1 MNAIIEL
8 ILAYAVILFSVI
20 FYNLCYKK
28 LTNNKII
35 LNFKNVLIIVIT
47 SILILLN
54 NLYENLYLKAILTS
68 IIFCISFKILYK
80 DNLKKIIIIYV
91 IIYTAII
98 IIEIFLTNFLL
109 SLGFLGNYTEYLLN
123 PIAKFILSVTISLI
137 EYCIFSIKIVKK
149 MTKKLIY
156 FFENNINTINIAFLL
171 IATFTIIG
179 MVNINSFATSGSLKL
194 VLMLFLLF
202 LVLFAI
208 IIQSRAHEEILK
220 NSNQKLI
227 DYNEKYGKFLDEYK
241 IYKHNIKHKLAGM
254 KAFGNKKINALI
266 DDLLEEETTF
276 TVKNNNIYNV
286 PKEIK
291 GIVAERLYNA
301 KIDVIVD
308 NKLKDNPFKNMNAKE
323 FNNIS
328 ESIGICLDNAVE
340 ASLET
345 TNPIV
350 TLDLYEDKEYVYI
363 KTGNNFSNTIDIDE
377 LGDKYYSTK
386 NRGSGLGLFSLK
398 QNKFIQE
405 KISIIN
411 DFYYI
416 ELKIK
421 KHADN

>member
-1 MNAIIEL
+1 MNAIIE
-8 ILAYAVILFSVI
+8 IVFYVFVSIFSTL
-20 FYNLCYKK
+20 FYNLCYTK
-28 LTNNKII
+28 LNNYKFKLSLKNII
-35 LNFKNVLIIVIT
+35 NIVIT
-47 SILILLN
+47 SILILINNCYN
-54 NLYENLYLKAILTS
+54 NLWLKLVLTS
-68 IIFCISFKILYK
+68 AIFCISFKIMYK
-80 DNLKKIIIIYV
+80 DNWKKTIINYIVIYIIL
-91 IIYTAII
+91 IL
-98 IIEIFLTNFLL
+98 IEIILTNVLL
-109 SLGFLGNYTEYLLN
+109 KLNILNDNLGVIQYALS
-123 PIAKFILSVTISLI
+123 KFILSIVVSIL
-137 EYCIFSIKIVKK
+137 EYLFFSIKIVKK
-149 MTKKLIY
+149 NIRNLIN
-156 FFENNINTINIAFLL
+156 FFANNINASNIAY
-171 IATFTIIG
+171 
-179 MVNINSFATSGSLKL
+179 
-194 VLMLFLLF
+194 LLF
-202 LVLFAI
+202 LTCAILGILNINNFASTNSAQLLILLGIIFTILFAI

-276 TVKNNNIYNV
+276 TIKNNNIYNV

-308 NKLKDNPFKNMNAKE
+308 NKLKGNPFKNMNAKE
-323 FNNIS
+323 FNNVS

>member
-1 MNAIIEL
+1 MNAIIE
-8 ILAYAVILFSVI
+8 IFCCFISVLFSTV
-20 FYNLCYKK
+20 FYNLCYIK
-28 LTNNKII
+28 LTFNRLIINFKSIFVII
-35 LNFKNVLIIVIT
+35 LTAFLIFI
-47 SILILLN
+47 N
-54 NLYENLYLKAILTS
+54 NAYDNLWLKFILTS
-68 IIFCISFKILYK
+68 LIFCLNFKILYN
-80 DNLKKIIIIYV
+80 DNWKKTIINYIIIYITIILIEIIFSNILLKIGILETSEVTMFYTISKIIISSLISV
-91 IIYTAII
+91 I
-98 IIEIFLTNFLL
+98 
-109 SLGFLGNYTEYLLN
+109 EYL
-123 PIAKFILSVTISLI
+123 
-137 EYCIFSIKIVKK
+137 IFSISVINNA
-149 MTKKLIY
+149 TKKLAL
-156 FFENNINTINIAFLL
+156 FFTNNVNASNIVYLLFITCAILGMFNIKNFASINSTSLIILL
-171 IATFTIIG
+171 ILI
-179 MVNINSFATSGSLKL
+179 
-194 VLMLFLLF
+194 
-202 LVLFAI
+202 FAI
-208 IIQSRAHEEILK
+208 LFVIVIKSKTQEEFLK
-220 NSNQKLI
+220 ESNKRLE

-241 IYKHNIKHKLAGM
+241 IYKHNMKHKLAGM

-276 TVKNNNIYNV
+276 TIKNNNIYNV

-291 GIVAERLYNA
+291 GIVAERLYNS

-308 NKLKDNPFKNMNAKE
+308 NKLKGNPFKSMNAKE

-350 TLDLYEDKEYVYI
+350 TLDLYEDNEYVYI